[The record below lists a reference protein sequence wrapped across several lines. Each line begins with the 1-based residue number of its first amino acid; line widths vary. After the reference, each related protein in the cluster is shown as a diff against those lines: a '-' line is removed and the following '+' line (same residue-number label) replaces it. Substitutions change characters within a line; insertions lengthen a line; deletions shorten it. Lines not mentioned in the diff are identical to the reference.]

1 MYKFAA
7 LVCGMYITTN
17 ARMYLEFI
25 NELSIWKLTYLDSFN
40 FLKGLCTMQCTSKHK
55 LQMQL
60 SIYDATQWNQNFYKF
75 LYVDRE
81 GILHKYFCH
90 IIGCSLS
97 KGWSVWNP
105 TYIKF
110 MFSKKA
116 TKIDKIFTFNLTVC
130 SNCRINGEDFII
142 FCGLLRKDQL

>member
-1 MYKFAA
+1 MRFPDLYLCISLQLWFVACKYVHKISNIWMYYTYMGFTIELSVWK
-7 LVCGMYITTN
+7 LC
-17 ARMYLEFI
+17 YLE
-25 NELSIWKLTYLDSFN
+25 SFN

-116 TKIDKIFTFNLTVC
+116 TKIDKIFTFNLTLC
-130 SNCRINGEDFII
+130 SKC
-142 FCGLLRKDQL
+142 